1 VPWLWEVAER
11 DHDIQNPCSPE
22 KIRLLG
28 ERLRLG
34 PESRV
39 LDIAC
44 GRGGPA
50 LLLAD
55 TFGAHVTGVERSAAF
70 AQAARERAAE
80 RGLTDRIEL
89 VDGDAAAFPLEPGAW
104 DAALCLGASFV
115 FGGLDATLAAL
126 TPSVRPGGHVA
137 VGEPYLRRPLPDDIE
152 DEGFL
157 SLEETA
163 ARLEPA
169 GLHLVGLVAASED
182 DWDRYESLHW
192 QALEEWLAAHP
203 DDPDAEA
210 LLQQHERS
218 RREYLR
224 VGRDL
229 FGWAILVGLKPQH

>member
-11 DHDIQNPCSPE
+11 DHDIQNPTSAE

-50 LLLAD
+50 LLLAEA
-55 TFGAHVTGVERSAAF
+55 FGCRVTGVERFGAF
-70 AQAARERAAE
+70 VEAARARAAE
-80 RGLTDRIEL
+80 QGLEDRVEF
-89 VDGDAAAFPLEPGAW
+89 VEADAAAFPIEEAAW
-104 DAALCLGASFV
+104 DAALCLGATFV
-115 FGGLDATLAAL
+115 FGGLDATLEAL
-126 TPSVRPGGHVA
+126 VRAVRPGGFVA
-137 VGEPYLRRPLPDDIE
+137 VGEPYLRRPLPDDVD

-157 SLEETA
+157 PLHETA

-169 GLHLVGLVAASED
+169 GLHLVTLIAASED

-192 QALEEWLAAHP
+192 QSLEEWLFANP
-203 DDPDAEA
+203 GDTDAEA
-210 LLQQHERS
+210 LAAQHERS
-218 RREYLR
+218 RDEYLR
-224 VGRDL
+224 VGRGL
-229 FGWAILVGLKPQH
+229 FGWAIFAGWKPPA